1 MDEGFMTSAGQPAE
15 NTDNAVQE
23 GVVAP
28 EEMDLQNESKTPE
41 PEKKEPENQ
50 QPQPPANANTGRP
63 KQNRAEN
70 RQMKELRRK
79 AEQYDNTAK
88 EIIDLARAKGLHPT
102 DAPEAVE
109 MLAAAE
115 KGKTLEEYR
124 RDRSAAAEEE
134 ERRVKES
141 PLYKALEEQVA
152 KNADDLMAFRIEQE
166 MKKDLAE
173 IQAVDPSVKSL
184 DDLGAEYQE
193 MVKAGITG
201 INAFYAIRGKQ
212 AIQNAA
218 IPPTTGVVGGK
229 TDTERDFT
237 GEELDRLT
245 EKDLDDQNLLERAI
259 RSLHKLK

>member
-1 MDEGFMTSAGQPAE
+1 MDEKRMESAEQTAE
-15 NTDNAVQE
+15 NTENAVQE

-28 EEMDLQNESKTPE
+28 EGTSAQSNAGGA
-41 PEKKEPENQ
+41 EPENQ
-50 QPQPPANANTGRP
+50 PKELPAKAESDRP

-79 AEQYDNTAK
+79 AEAYDSTAK
-88 EIIDLARAKGLHPT
+88 GIINLARAKGLRPT
-102 DAPEAVE
+102 DAAEAVE
-109 MLAAAE
+109 MMAAAE
-115 KGKTLEEYR
+115 KGVTLEEYR
-124 RDRSAAAEEE
+124 RDRSAEAAEE
-134 ERRVKES
+134 ERRVKDS

-166 MKKDLAE
+166 MKKDLAA
-173 IQAVDPSVKSL
+173 IQTVDPSVQSL

-212 AIQNAA
+212 AIQSAA
-218 IPPTTGVVGGK
+218 IPPATGVVGGK

-237 GEELDRLT
+237 GDELDRLT
-245 EKDLDDQNLLERAI
+245 SADLDDEKIMERALRSI
-259 RSLHKLK
+259 RKLK